1 MTADKAKMQDAA
13 KRAAQT
19 VLLRN
24 RDKVKR
30 VAERFQA
37 EGKPITVT
45 AVAKRASMT
54 PNAVSGHL
62 KALGLFAGKPR
73 REKSIWERLTPEQRA
88 RFTSLLLDASAHA
101 DKPLSI
107 AVKSGDQWQLV
118 GKPV

>member
-1 MTADKAKMQDAA
+1 MTADKARMQDAA

-45 AVAKRASMT
+45 AVARRASMT
-54 PNAVSGHL
+54 HNAVSGHL
-62 KALGLFAGKPR
+62 KALGLFEGRKR
-73 REKSIWERLTPEQRA
+73 REKSVWEQLTPEQRE

-101 DKPLSI
+101 GKKLSL
-107 AVKSGDQWQLV
+107 AVQVNGQWQLV